1 VNGGESAGRTDAA
14 RSAGASTSGEPFAT
28 PAARSPW
35 LSADR
40 ALIAILLAFAA
51 WIASAREADFDFWY
65 HMAAGREIVESGR
78 ILFTDSFTHTA
89 AGHAYPPTEWLFQVM
104 LYGLHAAF
112 GIAGVVLYKTIFVTA
127 WAALLVYAGR
137 SQGAS
142 AAGLAMIVGLGLLA
156 AVPRYLARPEWVT
169 FAGAALLTAYVLDE
183 ERGRAWSGW
192 RAAVPPAATL
202 VWANAHPGV
211 FFGVLIVVAHAAA
224 RLGLA
229 QRTRARARDVG
240 GVRRQLAIAAACVAA
255 SFATPASAGNLSF
268 LLAHANVFERLGV
281 EEFQPLPLIP
291 ELGFIWFYLAIATA
305 LCLVR
310 VRELSIASRV
320 LALVF
325 LVLALRNLRLVPLF
339 IVVSAPLAAPAVDRI
354 LAPLL
359 ARRRSPRR
367 AAAAAALATLAAC
380 AAVRI
385 AQRPMWGPIA
395 FALDESIVP
404 VGAADFLE
412 ANQVSARLYNFQG
425 YGNYLIWR
433 GFQVATDARLP
444 LHEKTFVAFARKPF
458 DTMER
463 LGITAAV
470 VPPPS
475 NANYEMDGVAGLLAR
490 RGDTWAL
497 VYSDSVA
504 MVFLKRGAGLDDLI
518 GDTKP
523 PPAPEG
529 RQ

>member
-1 VNGGESAGRTDAA
+1 VSDSLEAVEAGSRTAA
-14 RSAGASTSGEPFAT
+14 AHSSTPPRGQGASV
-28 PAARSPW
+28 SP
-35 LSADR
+35 LASDSHTADR
-40 ALIAILLAFAA
+40 ALIAILLVFAA

-65 HMAAGREIVESGR
+65 HMAAGRDILHAGR
-78 ILFTDSFTHTA
+78 IPFTDSFTHTA
-89 AGHAYPPTEWLFQVM
+89 AGHPYPPTEWLFQVM
-104 LYGLHAAF
+104 LYGLHAAL

-127 WAALLVYAGR
+127 CAALLVYAGR

-142 AAGLAMIVGLGLLA
+142 AASVVMVVGLGLLA

-169 FAGAALLTAYVLDE
+169 FAGAALVTAYVLDE
-183 ERGRAWSGW
+183 ERGRPWSGW
-192 RAAVPPAATL
+192 RAAIPPAATL

-211 FFGVLIVVAHAAA
+211 FFGVLIVVAHTAA
-224 RLGLA
+224 RLGFA
-229 QRTRARARDVG
+229 QRPRAHAGERSG
-240 GVRRQLAIAAACVAA
+240 LRRQLVVAAACVAA
-255 SFATPASAGNLSF
+255 SFATPASASNLSF
-268 LLAHANVFERLGV
+268 VLAHANVFGRLGV

-291 ELGFIWFYLAIATA
+291 ELGFIWFYLAIVTA

-339 IVVSAPLAAPAVDRI
+339 IVVSAPLAAPALDRI

-359 ARRRSPRR
+359 ARSRSPRR
-367 AAAAAALATLAAC
+367 AAAAAALATLLAC
-380 AAVRI
+380 ASVRI

-395 FALDESIVP
+395 FTLDESIVP

-412 ANQVSARLYNFQG
+412 ANEVVARLYNFQG

-444 LHEKTFVAFARKPF
+444 LHEETFIAFARKPL
-458 DTMER
+458 DAMER
-463 LGITAAV
+463 FGITAAV
-470 VPPPS
+470 VPPPN
-475 NANYEMDGVAGLLAR
+475 NANFELDGVAGLLAR
-490 RGDTWAL
+490 RRETWAL
-497 VYSDSVA
+497 VYTDSVA

-518 GDTKP
+518 GDAE
-523 PPAPEG
+523 PAPTP
-529 RQ
+529 